1 MHQCILCIGSN
12 YRAETY
18 MGMAEM
24 LLNQRFPSIRWGK
37 TVKTLPEGT
46 TCPTPYLNRAARLD
60 TNWDADTLRH
70 YFKSIEKACGRTS
83 LSKQTGIIPLDIDL
97 LMIDNTVL
105 KSEDMQKHPK
115 TCKSIMSVRRWKGWK
130 KNRTGK
136 HRAKY
141 HCFYGG

>member
-1 MHQCILCIGSN
+1 MKNMHRCILCIGSN

-37 TVKTLPEGT
+37 LIKTLPEET
-46 TCPTPYLNRAARLD
+46 
-60 TNWDADTLRH
+60 
-70 YFKSIEKACGRTS
+70 SCGRTS

-105 KSEDMQKHPK
+105 KPEDMQKHY
-115 TCKSIMSVRRWKGWK
+115 VRQALEGLEEK
-130 KNRTGK
+130 
-136 HRAKY
+136 
-141 HCFYGG
+141 

>member
-1 MHQCILCIGSN
+1 MKNMHRCILCIGSN

-37 TVKTLPEGT
+37 LIKTLPEET
-46 TCPTPYLNRAARLD
+46 S
-60 TNWDADTLRH
+60 DADTLRY

-97 LMIDNTVL
+97 LIIDNTVL
-105 KSEDMQKHPK
+105 KPEDMQKHY
-115 TCKSIMSVRRWKGWK
+115 VRQALEGLEEGIQSS
-130 KNRTGK
+130 NV
-136 HRAKY
+136 
-141 HCFYGG
+141 

>member
-1 MHQCILCIGSN
+1 MKNMHQCILCIGSN

-46 TCPTPYLNRAARLD
+46 TSPTPYLNRAARLD

-70 YFKSIEKACGRTS
+70 YFKNIEKACGRTS

-105 KSEDMQKHPK
+105 KPEDMQKHY
-115 TCKSIMSVRRWKGWK
+115 VRQVLEGLEEK
-130 KNRTGK
+130 
-136 HRAKY
+136 
-141 HCFYGG
+141 